1 MGVHKD
7 FLKDIIARHND
18 QNDATRIYS
27 LNITNSVAIFV
38 NNLENPEG
46 LKYAPIGIDESTSD
60 IIIREK
66 STPFKAKEDGV
77 ITTVIGANTVDM
89 VRYYEPGDEIDIETG
104 YRVSL
109 EKEPVVEIKE
119 ESETEDIPFKKVTK
133 EDDTTD
139 VTEITQQGV
148 NGIKTLTYSV
158 TYTDGVETAR
168 DLISEEVTTEPIDEI
183 TTVGTKPD
191 PVIEVKTETETEV
204 VPFEKLEEEDD
215 TTDVTEVTQQGVD
228 GVRTYTYSVTYTDG
242 VETNKELVSNEI
254 TTEPIP
260 EITTIGTKQPDPE
273 PDPEEPEE

>member
-7 FLKDIIARHND
+7 FLKDLIARHND
-18 QNDATRIYS
+18 QNDTTRIYS
-27 LNITNSVAIFV
+27 LNTNNSISIFV
-38 NNLENPEG
+38 NNIHNPEG
-46 LKYAPIGIDESTSD
+46 LKYHPIAVDESTSD

-66 STPFKAKEDGV
+66 STPFKSKEDGI
-77 ITTVIGANTVDM
+77 ITTRIGSGSIDT
-89 VRYYEPGDEIDIETG
+89 VRYYEPGDEIDPETG

-109 EKEPVVEIKE
+109 EEEPVIEIEE

-191 PVIEVKTETETEV
+191 PVIEVKTETETKV
-204 VPFEKLEEEDD
+204 VPFEKVEEEDD
-215 TTDVTEVTQQGVD
+215 TADVTEITQQGVN
-228 GVRTYTYSVTYTDG
+228 GIKTLTYKVTYTDG
-242 VETNKELVSNEI
+242 VETNKELVSDEI
-254 TTEPIP
+254 TN
-260 EITTIGTKQPDPE
+260 IGTKQPDPE
-273 PDPEEPEE
+273 PEPDPEEAEE